1 MNRFAILLAAAL
13 LSLPAFS
20 RTGHSETVPFD
31 SQRWE
36 IKDGNGRVED
46 YLGRKSLFLRSG
58 LALLKDATLED
69 GVIEV
74 AIAAPNRL
82 SFLGVVFRLESDGDY
97 EIVYFRA
104 HKSDRPDAVQYTPSF
119 NSSAAWQIYSGE
131 GFTSPAHIRHDDWVH
146 ARIVIS
152 GLSARVYFDD
162 MEEPVLVVNDLK
174 RGLGGGS
181 LGLWGFVNGGHFSN
195 FSYEPSETENA
206 TAGKHGKLAP
216 GILEKWELSEA
227 FDSNVKDIDAVPS
240 PTELKAMTWEPVA
253 VESPGMVVI
262 NRYRETSEI
271 VPSFRE
277 PKNRTGRREGRKVV
291 FARAVI
297 HSDSAQTKKMSFG
310 YSDEATVILNSKPL
324 FTGKSAFLFRDPG
337 FAGIMDVE
345 NDAVYLDLK
354 KGRNEIILA
363 VADYFGGWGFICRI
377 DDMQGIELE

>member
-1 MNRFAILLAAAL
+1 MNRFSVFLAAAL

-74 AIAAPNRL
+74 DIAAPNRL
-82 SFLGVVFRLESDGDY
+82 SFLGVVFRLESEGDY

-146 ARIVIS
+146 ARIEIS
-152 GLSARVYFDD
+152 GLGARIYFDN
-162 MEEPVLVVNDLK
+162 MEEPVLVVDELK
-174 RGLGGGS
+174 RGSGGGS

-195 FSYEPSETENA
+195 FSFEPSKTANA
-206 TAGKHGKLAP
+206 PAQTHQEFAP
-216 GILEKWELSEA
+216 GTLAKWELSEA
-227 FDSNVKDIDAVPS
+227 FDSNVRDIDVVPS
-240 PTELKAMTWEPVA
+240 AAELKAMTWEPVA

-277 PKNRTGRREGRKVV
+277 PKDRTGRREGRKVV